1 MRVAFKLRK
10 RSRAG
15 YLTLALS
22 RTWSVNRPAVA
33 EATDATSQSL
43 HRKRVKTRVTA
54 ERSQGVALSKYI
66 SEFFW
71 LQFRVALW

>member
-15 YLTLALS
+15 YLPLALS
-22 RTWSVNRPAVA
+22 
-33 EATDATSQSL
+33 DATSQSL

-71 LQFRVALW
+71 LQFRVAL